1 MITSFITTNSFS
13 QKTIGSIDRIEKEI
27 NSLIDKNT
35 KIEVL
40 ADGFDWSEGPV
51 WSNELNGLLFSDV
64 PQNKIYFWNEK
75 DGVTEFIS
83 PSGFTGVSVTS
94 GREIGSNG
102 LTFNS
107 NGNLILAQH
116 GDRRVS
122 MLTSKL
128 KKNSSPKYK
137 SIVDSYN
144 GKRFNSCK

>member
-1 MITSFITTNSFS
+1 MNNPIILYIMITSFITTNSFS

-83 PSGFTGVSVTS
+83 PVD
-94 GREIGSNG
+94 
-102 LTFNS
+102 
-107 NGNLILAQH
+107 ILVFRLH
-116 GDRRVS
+116 LVE
-122 MLTSKL
+122 KL
-128 KKNSSPKYK
+128 E
-137 SIVDSYN
+137 VMV
-144 GKRFNSCK
+144 

>member
-1 MITSFITTNSFS
+1 ME
-13 QKTIGSIDRIEKEI
+13 IEKEI

-51 WSNELNGLLFSDV
+51 WSKKLNGLLFSDV
-64 PQNKIYFWNEK
+64 PQNKIYFWNAK

-107 NGNLILAQH
+107 NGNLLLAQH
-116 GDRRVS
+116 GDRRVALLS
-122 MLTSKL
+122 SKL
-128 KKNSSPKYK
+128 EKTSSDPDKVLPA
-137 SIVDSYN
+137 SIIELYN
-144 GKRFNSCK
+144 NCLLYTSPSPRD